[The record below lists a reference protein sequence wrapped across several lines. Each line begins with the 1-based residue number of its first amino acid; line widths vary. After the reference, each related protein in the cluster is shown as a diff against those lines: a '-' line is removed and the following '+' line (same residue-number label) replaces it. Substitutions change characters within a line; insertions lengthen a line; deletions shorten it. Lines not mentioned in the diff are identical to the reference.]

1 MGLGS
6 IVFFQGDFE
15 RAAGLLDESAA
26 QAGPAGEPSIVAI
39 ARGLQTMAAI
49 ERGNQAAAAWCAE
62 ESRAAGRAA
71 GEPWLE
77 CFSLSY
83 FAYVAMSAGD
93 VDRAGEKHERALA
106 ALRALGDLWGMGI
119 VLFDLALLR
128 VVQHRYVDARALCA
142 EGIALGRQ
150 FGDRRAIAWCLGI
163 LAGADAA
170 DGHVLRAARLRGA
183 MEGLLEGIGSFAQ
196 PTYQAWIGDRLFP
209 AVQQKLGTDTYRQAL
224 AAGRMM
230 SLAQAIRYASE
241 Q

>member
-1 MGLGS
+1 
-6 IVFFQGDFE
+6 
-15 RAAGLLDESAA
+15 
-26 QAGPAGEPSIVAI
+26 
-39 ARGLQTMAAI
+39 
-49 ERGNQAAAAWCAE
+49 
-62 ESRAAGRAA
+62 
-71 GEPWLE
+71 
-77 CFSLSY
+77 
-83 FAYVAMSAGD
+83 MSAGD

-170 DGHVLRAARLRGA
+170 DGHLLRAARLRGA
-183 MEGLLEGIGSFAQ
+183 MEGLLDGIGSFAQ

-209 AVQQKLGTDTYRQAL
+209 AVQQELGTDTYRQAL

-230 SLAQAIRYASE
+230 SLAQAARYAIE
-241 Q
+241 E